1 MIYEKFSYLVEI
13 QLSIF
18 YLLNFG
24 ISPIEIEQKL
34 FATEIRNFFSETI
47 NARHSSG
54 RADKFRQLS
63 T

>member
-18 YLLNFG
+18 YLFNFG

-34 FATEIRNFFSETI
+34 FATEIRKNIIKETI
-47 NARHSSG
+47 NARHSLG
-54 RADKFRQLS
+54 
-63 T
+63 